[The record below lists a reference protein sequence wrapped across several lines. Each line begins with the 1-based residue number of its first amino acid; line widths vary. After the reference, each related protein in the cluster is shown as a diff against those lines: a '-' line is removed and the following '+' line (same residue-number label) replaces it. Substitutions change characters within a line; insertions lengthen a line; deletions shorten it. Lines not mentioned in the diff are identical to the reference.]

1 LAGKGLEA
9 MEQDVEKM
17 KQRAIWGIDIRLICS
32 FFSQIKVKIHMNFD
46 FGIFR
51 TKKKN
56 IDLEEDNIFNKSTNE
71 YTHKPIKSIR

>member
-1 LAGKGLEA
+1 
-9 MEQDVEKM
+9 
-17 KQRAIWGIDIRLICS
+17 
-32 FFSQIKVKIHMNFD
+32 MNFD